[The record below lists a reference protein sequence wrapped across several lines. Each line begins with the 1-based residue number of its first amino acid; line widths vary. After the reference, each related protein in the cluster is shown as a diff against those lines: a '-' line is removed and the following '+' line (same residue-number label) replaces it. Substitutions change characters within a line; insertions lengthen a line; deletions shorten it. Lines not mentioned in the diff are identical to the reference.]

1 MNTSYREINEQYAV
15 WLDTLGYSSGVVD
28 DYNARIRD
36 FLEWLET
43 QSISQINQLT
53 QKHINQYF
61 EYLQSR
67 PNKRRKGY
75 LLSVSHLNHN
85 FIAVDKLLEFLNGQG
100 MKNTPIPTNYRLPVD
115 KDERI
120 RKIEVL
126 TQNEIKELYNA
137 IEHTYT
143 TVNFIQREQNH
154 YQLKLIFALAYGCGL
169 RLSECLKIRFQDVDF
184 ERKTVFVEKGKN
196 YKDRIIP
203 MSAGVY
209 RELQN
214 YVYNFRNTAKGSS
227 EANQKAPHNRLF
239 LKCKNDLNKMLKHLQ
254 NVCENEEIKQ
264 KRLSMH
270 VLRHSIATH
279 LLQNGMNIENISQFL
294 GHSSLESTQIYTH
307 LIE

>member
-1 MNTSYREINEQYAV
+1 MNTSYREINQQYTA
-15 WLDTLGYSSGVVD
+15 WLDTLGYSSGVVN

-36 FLEWLET
+36 FLKWLET
-43 QSISQINQLT
+43 HTEAVSRIDRLK

-67 PNKRRKGY
+67 PNKRRKGH

-137 IEHTYT
+137 IEYTYT

-169 RLSECLKIRFQDVDF
+169 RLSECLKIRFQDIDF

-209 RELQN
+209 KELQN
-214 YVYNFRNTAKGSS
+214 YVYNFRNK
-227 EANQKAPHNRLF
+227 QKVPHNHLF
-239 LKCKNDLNKMLKHLQ
+239 LRANKNNLNKMLKHLQ

>member
-1 MNTSYREINEQYAV
+1 MNISYREINKQYTS
-15 WLDTLGYSSGVVD
+15 WLDTLGFSLGVVN

-36 FLEWLET
+36 FFEWLEI

-53 QKHINQYF
+53 QKHITIYF
-61 EYLQSR
+61 EHLQSR
-67 PNKRRKGY
+67 PNKRRKGH

-85 FIAVDKLLEFLNGQG
+85 FHAVDKLLEFLHGQG
-100 MKNTPIPTNYRLPVD
+100 MKNTPIPTHYRMPVD

-126 TQNEIKELYNA
+126 TQNEIKELYSA

-169 RLSECLKIRFQDVDF
+169 RLSECIKIRFQDIDF

-196 YKDRIIP
+196 YKDRFIP

-209 RELQN
+209 SGLQD
-214 YVYNFRNTAKGSS
+214 YIYNFRNK
-227 EANQKAPHNRLF
+227 QKVPHNRLI
-239 LKCKNDLNKMLKHLQ
+239 LKYKNDLNKMLKNLQ
-254 NVCENEEIKQ
+254 NVCENEQIKQ

-279 LLQNGMNIENISQFL
+279 LLQNGMSIENISQFL
-294 GHSSLESTQIYTH
+294 GHSTLGSTQIYTH
-307 LIE
+307 LLD